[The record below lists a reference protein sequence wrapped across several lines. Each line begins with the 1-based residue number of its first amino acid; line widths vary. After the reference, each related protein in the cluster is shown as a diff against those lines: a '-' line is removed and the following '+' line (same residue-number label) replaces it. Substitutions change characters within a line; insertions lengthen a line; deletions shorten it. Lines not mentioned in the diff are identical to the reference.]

1 MYTTFLNKISL
12 YLLSVGCRQMLA
24 FLLWEIGDR
33 FCTGTGEALWNV
45 FAAMAFG
52 NWRPNYPRC
61 SKQRELNKARG
72 WV

>member
-1 MYTTFLNKISL
+1 
-12 YLLSVGCRQMLA
+12 MLA